1 MAQKLNMRQRR
12 FAEIYAEKG
21 NVVRSAIAAGYSENY
36 ANARAHELLEN
47 VGVAELVKEISDKIK
62 DKRILS
68 AKDRQLILSEIAS
81 NTENEPVDRIRAI
94 DTLNKMTGEYLN
106 KLEVSGS
113 LKTETSKL
121 DALVKQMNG
130 GD

>member
-81 NTENEPVDRIRAI
+81 NTENEPADRIRAI

-113 LKTETSKL
+113 LKTEASKL
-121 DALVKQMNG
+121 GALVEQMNSE
-130 GD
+130 

>member
-21 NVVRSAIAAGYSENY
+21 NIVQSAIAAGYSENY

-47 VGVAELVKEISDKIK
+47 VGVAELVRELADKIK
-62 DKRILS
+62 DDRILN
-68 AKDRQLILSEIAS
+68 AKDRQVILSDIARD
-81 NTENEPVDRIRAI
+81 NESESADRIRAI

-106 KLEVSGS
+106 KFELNGS

-121 DALVKQMNG
+121 DVLIKQMNG